1 MHSAVYLQ
9 RLLPQSYTEGDDRL
23 RALFQNRLIKEVA
36 HELGHTFGLRQ
47 GVDRSQKRYV
57 YPSRLHICTLF
68 FSVTRMV
75 IVSIVYYYMINHFK
89 E

>member
-1 MHSAVYLQ
+1 MHSAVYFQ
-9 RLLPQSYTEGDDRL
+9 RLLPHSYTEGDDRL
-23 RALFQNRLIKEVA
+23 RALFQNRHKE
-36 HELGHTFGLRQ
+36 ELPNWAILSDCDK

-57 YPSRLHICTLF
+57 YPSRLRICTLF